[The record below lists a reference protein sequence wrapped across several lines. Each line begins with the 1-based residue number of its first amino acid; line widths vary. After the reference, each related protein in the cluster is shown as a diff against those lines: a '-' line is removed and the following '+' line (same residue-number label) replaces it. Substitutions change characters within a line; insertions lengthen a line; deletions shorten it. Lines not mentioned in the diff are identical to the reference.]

1 MKTRIKKWV
10 LMWLVSCCCLG
21 QLYAETITADDYDKQ
36 LKNLYEKKAWNDMKP
51 LLEEALKLYPNS
63 SDLNRWAGMY
73 FWQQKDTDNA
83 RYFLI
88 KSVQQDGENYHAKW
102 QLATLE
108 EEIGQLSS
116 AICYV
121 NELLEL
127 YPYDQALWKK
137 KIGLYRKQGNQIEA
151 DRLLERLY
159 VIYPTDSVVRKDYV
173 NRLEE
178 KYMAEQKQGEYEKAM
193 GNLRTLLKYKP
204 GERDYYLALSNM
216 LLREGRSEEAVA
228 TLSEGLVH
236 LPGDEVLLK
245 KKASILAER
254 GNDKEAVDLLQKS
267 KLGGLQREA
276 VELMLEAARKESWK
290 DPYLLYGRVYDAQRS
305 EEALDYL
312 IRTSI
317 SRGYDED
324 ALFYLNEYKRLH
336 GEDEYVL
343 YRQYR
348 LYRRMGNMTAAVS
361 VLEKLV
367 RMKPMD
373 TDEVQELV
381 SLKLERADQAMAR
394 GNYANALIDLDAVWP
409 LSEGTELEE
418 VTIRKRLDC
427 LLAMKRYGQVV
438 ATVDSLR
445 GVKGDE
451 SFYVS
456 QRVWA
461 LSRSSRSVEALEELE
476 RSRMANTELYED
488 VAVAYLRR
496 LLEEGADREAYRVA
510 THWTAVAPASKTALM
525 YAVRTSEKMEVYDE
539 TEGYVNSGL
548 QRYPQEPFFIVK
560 RAAALYRDKR
570 YTEGVDLLTP
580 WADSLSGN
588 KEIVHAYA
596 AHAQGKAEA
605 QLKEK
610 QTSQALATVDKA
622 LSLDVTNPE
631 LWHLKGYIQEQAGD
645 YKGAYQSYM
654 RYTPPVWQEVE
665 YRQMLRG
672 VQRKGHRNRLETDLL
687 LGWYAD
693 GGRSNTVSSISYMR
707 LQKRDTFTGTVNL
720 ASRRFDGLEEGE
732 VPAADNS
739 GVQLR
744 LDWTHRFG
752 TRWTGNLAFAGA
764 DHIFPSWVGEAGISY
779 YFPKDVE
786 LGISVGYKKNYV
798 PPVENGEGI
807 SGNMYSLRLSSALYR
822 EQWTVR
828 LNVDGYLLQKKPY
841 FNLNAQAR
849 FYPLQDGHTHL
860 LGTVGVG
867 TAPESEFVDK
877 LMPGSFEKWN
887 FMVGVGGV
895 YMVSKHVSLGLM
907 ATYYHFYNQSS
918 SAVKEDASYSRY
930 KDLYNVYAQLIFSF

>member
-1 MKTRIKKWV
+1 MKTRIKKWA
-10 LMWLVSCCCLG
+10 LIWLVGCCCMG
-21 QLYAETITADDYDKQ
+21 QVYAGTITADDYDKQ
-36 LKNLYEKKAWNDMKP
+36 LKTLYENKSWNDMKP
-51 LLEEALKLYPNS
+51 LLEEALKRYPND

-73 FWQQKDTDNA
+73 FWQQKDLTNA

-88 KSVQQDGENYHAKW
+88 KAVRQDEESYQAKW

-108 EEIGQLSS
+108 EEIGKLSS

-137 KIGLYRKQGNQIEA
+137 KIGLYRKQGNHIEA

-178 KYMAEQKQGEYEKAM
+178 KYMAEQKRGEYEKAM

-204 GERDYYLALSNM
+204 EERDYYLALSNM

-228 TLSEGLVH
+228 ALSEGLIH
-236 LPGDEVLLK
+236 LPGDEALLR

-267 KLGGLQREA
+267 RSGGLQREA
-276 VELMLEAARKESWK
+276 AGMMLEAARKESWK

-336 GEDEYVL
+336 GEDEFVL

-348 LYRRMGNMTAAVS
+348 LHRRMGNMPAAVS
-361 VLEKLV
+361 TLEKLV
-367 RMKPMD
+367 RMKPTD
-373 TDEVQELV
+373 TDGVQELV

-394 GNYANALIDLDAVWP
+394 GNYADALTDLDAAWSF
-409 LSEGTELEE
+409 SEGTELEG
-418 VTIRKRLDC
+418 VATRKRLDC
-427 LLAMKRYGQVV
+427 LSSMNRHGQVV
-438 ATVDSLR
+438 STVDSLR
-445 GVKGDE
+445 RVKGDQ
-451 SFYVS
+451 SLYVS
-456 QRVWA
+456 QKAWA
-461 LSRSSRSVEALEELE
+461 LSRSGRSAEALEELE
-476 RSRMANTELYED
+476 RNRMADSELYEE
-488 VAVAYLRR
+488 VAVAYLRQ

-510 THWTAVAPASKTALM
+510 THWTAVAPDSKTALM
-525 YAVRTSEKMEVYDE
+525 YAVRTSEKIEAYDE
-539 TEGYVNSGL
+539 TEGYVSLGL
-548 QRYPQEPFFIVK
+548 QRYPQEPFFAVK

-570 YTEGVDLLTP
+570 YTEGIDLLTP
-580 WADSLSGN
+580 WTDSLSGN
-588 KEIVHAYA
+588 KEIVQAYA

-622 LSLDVTNPE
+622 LLLDAANPE
-631 LWHLKGYIQEQAGD
+631 LWHLKGRIQEQAGD
-645 YKGAYQSYM
+645 YQGAYQSYVH
-654 RYTPPVWQEVE
+654 YTPPVWQEAE
-665 YRQMLRG
+665 YRQMLKG
-672 VQRKGHRNRLETDLL
+672 VQRKGYRNQLETDLL

-693 GGRSNTVSSISYMR
+693 GGRSNTVSSISYTR

-720 ASRRFDGLEEGE
+720 ASRRVDVEEGE
-732 VPAADNS
+732 VSSTDNS

-744 LDWTHRFG
+744 LDWAHRFG
-752 TRWTGNLAFAGA
+752 TRWTGNLVFAGA
-764 DHIFPSWVGEAGISY
+764 NHIFPSWLGEAGISY

-786 LGISVGYKKNYV
+786 LGVSVGYKKNYV
-798 PPVENGEGI
+798 PAVETGEEV
-807 SGNMYSLRLSSALYR
+807 SGNMYNLRLTSALYR

-828 LNVDGYLLQKKPY
+828 LNSDGYLLQKKPY

-860 LGTVGVG
+860 LGTVGAG

-887 FMVGVGGV
+887 LMVGVGGV

-918 SAVKEDASYSRY
+918 SVVEEGVPYSRY